1 MTIKIL
7 LKRQVAEDQA
17 AALKKLID
25 QLRAATAGQPGYL
38 SGETLKRVEGPG
50 ECLVISKWKS
60 RAYWQRWFE
69 NPQRAAI
76 QDQIDALLGSPT
88 AYEIYEY
95 D

>member
-1 MTIKIL
+1 MSVKIL
-7 LKRQVAEDQA
+7 LKRQVSEDKA
-17 AALKKLID
+17 VALKKLID

-60 RAYWQRWFE
+60 RADWQRWFGH
-69 NPQRAAI
+69 PQRASI
-76 QDQIDALLGSPT
+76 QEKIDALLGSPT
-88 AYEIYEY
+88 VYEIYEY

>member
-1 MTIKIL
+1 MTVKIL
-7 LKRQVAEDQA
+7 LKRDVDEDRTAE
-17 AALKKLID
+17 LKRLID

-60 RAYWQRWFE
+60 RAYWQRWFDH
-69 NPQRAAI
+69 PQRALI
-76 QDQIDALLGSPT
+76 QDKIDALLGSPT
-88 AYEIYEY
+88 VYEIYEY